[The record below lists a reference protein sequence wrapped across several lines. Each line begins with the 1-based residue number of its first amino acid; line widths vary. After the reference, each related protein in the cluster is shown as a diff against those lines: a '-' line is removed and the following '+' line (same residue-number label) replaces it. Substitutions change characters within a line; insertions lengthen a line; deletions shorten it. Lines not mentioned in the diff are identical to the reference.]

1 MLKIFFRC
9 LSIKTRFA
17 LIVGQLILGF
27 SLFGLVAFEAMN
39 TVNLNS
45 PIYQRIIQG
54 KDLIAD
60 VLPPPEY
67 IIESYLV
74 VLQLSQSQSQNQ
86 QERQVLLDRFNVL
99 KADYEARHQYWL
111 QQELTGELRTAL
123 VQTSYQYATT
133 FYQVAEQVFLP
144 ALKAQQ
150 TEQMLAGLAKIQAA
164 YQQHRAA
171 IDAVVKLAGER
182 NQQDDGLARTS
193 RQQYQM
199 LLLVIFLAS
208 LTLTLIFVVLV
219 IRGVLRSLSGI
230 QEIAAAITEGDLS
243 SKIDVQSEDE
253 IGMAL
258 KAINTMQASIKLFAE
273 SLQALTALHAQGQVK
288 ERLAVKGFQGI
299 YRTMAEQVDELI
311 QSALVHKSS
320 NSLN

>member
-74 VLQLSQSQSQNQ
+74 VLQLSQSQNQ

-111 QQELTGELRTAL
+111 QQELSGELRTAL
-123 VQTSYQYATT
+123 VQRSYQYATT
-133 FYQVAEQVFLP
+133 F
-144 ALKAQQ
+144 
-150 TEQMLAGLAKIQAA
+150 
-164 YQQHRAA
+164 
-171 IDAVVKLAGER
+171 
-182 NQQDDGLARTS
+182 
-193 RQQYQM
+193 
-199 LLLVIFLAS
+199 
-208 LTLTLIFVVLV
+208 
-219 IRGVLRSLSGI
+219 
-230 QEIAAAITEGDLS
+230 LS
-243 SKIDVQSEDE
+243 SCR
-253 IGMAL
+253 A
-258 KAINTMQASIKLFAE
+258 NLFT
-273 SLQALTALHAQGQVK
+273 ST
-288 ERLAVKGFQGI
+288 
-299 YRTMAEQVDELI
+299 
-311 QSALVHKSS
+311 
-320 NSLN
+320 